1 MTAKSTPILLL
12 ATNNLGKLEE
22 MHNLL
27 ADLEGWKLTSP
38 DQLGLNLIVEETG
51 SSYRENAAL
60 KARAFAEAS
69 GQVALADDSGLELEA
84 LNGAPGLY
92 SARYSPKKNAMAA
105 DRRHYLLS
113 QLEGHS
119 RPWLARFISTVC
131 LAPPGGELQFAEGEC
146 LGEIIPKERGDFGF
160 GYDPIF
166 AVEGT
171 GKTMA
176 ELTMPE
182 KNKLSHRALAIE
194 AVKAQLRALSAQP

>member
-1 MTAKSTPILLL
+1 MITESTRILLL
-12 ATNNLGKLEE
+12 ATNNPGKLEE
-22 MHNLL
+22 MHGLL
-27 ADLEGWKLTSP
+27 ADLQGWKLASP
-38 DQLGLNLIVEETG
+38 NELGLDLDVEETG

-69 GQVALADDSGLELEA
+69 GQLALADDSGLELEA

-92 SARYSPKKNAMAA
+92 SARYSPKKNATAA

-113 QLEGHS
+113 QLERHP
-119 RPWLARFISTVC
+119 RPWRARFTSTVC
-131 LAPPGGELQFAEGEC
+131 LARPGGELHFAEGEC

-166 AVEGT
+166 AVEGA

-176 ELTMPE
+176 ELAMAE
-182 KNKLSHRALAIE
+182 KNKLSHRAHAIE
-194 AVKAQLRALSAQP
+194 AIKAQVRTLSA